1 MFDKVVEFLE
11 NIASGQGT
19 AQSYS
24 DEEKNTA
31 IAALLYRM
39 VSIDGVVRDVE
50 KMQLR
55 EVLNTRFGINPPAL
69 EKIIAKAMVEHKD
82 SAGLFP
88 FTSIIMH
95 QCSEDERRDIVL
107 TMWHLAL
114 CDGELH
120 EFERNLIE
128 RAAELMDTPSE
139 RPNL

>member
-1 MFDKVVEFLE
+1 MFNRVLE
-11 NIASGQGT
+11 YLEKLSSGREGDQP
-19 AQSYS
+19 YS
-24 DEEKNTA
+24 DEEKRTA

-39 VSIDGVVRDVE
+39 VSIDGIVRDVE

-55 EVLNTRFGINPPAL
+55 SVLETQFGINPPAL
-69 EKIIAKAMVEHKD
+69 EDTIERAIREHSD

-95 QCSEDERRDIVL
+95 QCDVDERQDIIMA
-107 TMWHLAL
+107 MWHLAL

-128 RAAELMDTPSE
+128 RAAELLETQSE
-139 RPNL
+139 RPQL

>member
-11 NIASGQGT
+11 NLASGQE
-19 AQSYS
+19 ADQAYS

-50 KMQLR
+50 RMQLR
-55 EVLNTRFGINPPAL
+55 TVLHDRFGINPPAL
-69 EKIIAKAMVEHKD
+69 ERTIRKAMVEHSE

-95 QCSEDERRDIVL
+95 QCDEDERQHIVL
-107 TMWHLAL
+107 AMWHLAL

-128 RAAELMDTPSE
+128 RAAELMDTPGE
-139 RPNL
+139 RPA

>member
-1 MFDKVVEFLE
+1 MFNRVVAYLE
-11 NIASGQGT
+11 KLSSGQVGD
-19 AQSYS
+19 QPYS

-39 VSIDGVVRDVE
+39 VSIDGIVRDVE

-55 EVLNTRFGINPPAL
+55 SVLKARFAIHPPVL
-69 EKIIAKAMVEHKD
+69 EKTIARAISEHSE

-95 QCSEDERRDIVL
+95 QCDLDERQDIIMA
-107 TMWHLAL
+107 MWHLAL

-120 EFERNLIE
+120 EYERNLIE
-128 RAAELMDTPSE
+128 RAAELLETPSE
-139 RPNL
+139 RPQL